1 MGRTNQSKLCYACA
15 VRIGTT
21 LLHSGNY
28 PTLSSIAKDLGLT
41 YAQVADI
48 SIGRSKKFDSN
59 FKYQPRIEIKKL
71 SDGDHEYEYNRETG
85 QVKVHAKKKQIFE

>member
-1 MGRTNQSKLCYACA
+1 MGRTNQSKLCYTCA

-21 LLHSGNY
+21 LLHSGKY
-28 PTLSSIAKDLGLT
+28 PTLSSIAQDLGLT

-48 SIGRSKKFDSN
+48 SIGRSKKFTSN

-71 SDGDHEYEYNRETG
+71 SEVEYN
-85 QVKVHAKKKQIFE
+85 A